1 VRLPAGG
8 LFILPQGVGR
18 DSKSVGGYG
27 EWIMHTARIPISDY
41 LKAAAGFNPTNFN
54 ADEWVALAKAAGM
67 KYIVITAKHHDGF
80 APHLRTN
87 PRFR

>member
-1 VRLPAGG
+1 M
-8 LFILPQGVGR
+8 GR

-67 KYIVITAKHHDGF
+67 KYIVIRAKHHDGF